1 MTQASLCSWISSR
14 FRCKQGLGVFMGC
27 SSCRAGFRFCWAS
40 LRTWQRL
47 RKWHRAN
54 RSCSHRWRK
63 ASVLERVFFLLTR
76 IRGMGG
82 VGETIQMSVT
92 EMKPHLFRS
101 LQSRVT
107 LLNSDSWRC
116 RLNMLPS
123 KWNHFNLFYYFI
135 IFKWPHLIYSM
146 LLLNFKKVLFQSHY
160 NYYLHLQYK
169 GVYCSMAAEKASNT
183 WFWGQLW
190 HLHMMYSMWPL
201 KSSFK
206 CFKWLSLHCTTTLIE
221 FLTF

>member
-1 MTQASLCSWISSR
+1 MQQL
-14 FRCKQGLGVFMGC
+14 
-27 SSCRAGFRFCWAS
+27 SCRFQVLLSFSKDLAAAAEVAQSEQKLQSS
-40 LRTWQRL
+40 L
-47 RKWHRAN
+47 KEGV
-54 RSCSHRWRK
+54 CFG
-63 ASVLERVFFLLTR
+63 EGFFLLTR